1 MFDFFFFL
9 SFWALW
15 VCPAVCELLRLQLQ
29 MFGHQLRTSCQRNIL
44 QVLSP
49 CSQGSEVDLGKNCL
63 AMETEIAIKRGM
75 AKLCKIRVHE

>member
-1 MFDFFFFL
+1 
-9 SFWALW
+9 
-15 VCPAVCELLRLQLQ
+15 

-49 CSQGSEVDLGKNCL
+49 CSQESEVDLVKNCL
-63 AMETEIAIKRGM
+63 AMETEIAIKRRM